1 MSVSRAM
8 LDGVRPLL
16 VLPLGL
22 LLAACGL
29 DSATSSPP
37 VSTAP
42 GGREGATVTRVVDG
56 DTIHVL
62 LEGVDTT
69 IRFIGVDTPE
79 KVAPGQPIECYGPE
93 ASRFTTARL
102 TGRDVEL
109 EFDRDLID
117 PYDRTLAYVWL
128 DGRLFNET
136 LVRRGF
142 AEAKAYP
149 PNVAYQD
156 EFDAAESRARADR
169 RGMWGAC

>member
-1 MSVSRAM
+1 M

-16 VLPLGL
+16 VLPLAL

-29 DSATSSPP
+29 DNATSSPP
-37 VSTAP
+37 RSTAP
-42 GGREGATVTRVVDG
+42 GSRADATVTRVVDG
-56 DTIHVL
+56 DTIHVML
-62 LEGVDTT
+62 DGVETT

-79 KVAPGQPIECYGPE
+79 TVAPGQPIECYGPE

-102 TGRDVEL
+102 TGSDVEL

-128 DGRLFNET
+128 DGRLFNEA
-136 LVRRGF
+136 LVRQGF

-156 EFDAAESRARADR
+156 ELDAAESRARADR